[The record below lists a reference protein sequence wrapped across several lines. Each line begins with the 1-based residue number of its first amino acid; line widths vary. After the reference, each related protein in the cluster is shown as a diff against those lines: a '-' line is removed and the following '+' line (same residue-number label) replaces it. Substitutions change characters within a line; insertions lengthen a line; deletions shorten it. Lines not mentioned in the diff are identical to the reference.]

1 MIVIEVNAE
10 ATNRQTHNELKFL
23 CLDKGIILIPIKN
36 EYDFDIKYHKINSL
50 FKILLIKK
58 KKTVKTNL
66 CLVKE
71 KEELIG
77 DRLNFDSDYKL
88 EKTSVNIKLNRK
100 YIRKWSL

>member
-1 MIVIEVNAE
+1 MFALHSSK
-10 ATNRQTHNELKFL
+10 QK
-23 CLDKGIILIPIKN
+23 KQG
-36 EYDFDIKYHKINSL
+36 KI
-50 FKILLIKK
+50 FKK

-88 EKTSVNIKLNRK
+88 EKTSVNVKLNRK